1 MSTMLM
7 TVLLAA
13 VPALAMKFLY
23 PSKPY
28 EKTSG
33 KPEVSVW
40 RKSPSGLSAKFL
52 QSAARIICLPL
63 ANKFHTCSLRC
74 VFVHVHAAAKNDF
87 YGFAAS
93 AANSAKP
100 FSTV

>member
-33 KPEVSVW
+33 KPEV
-40 RKSPSGLSAKFL
+40 LIF
-52 QSAARIICLPL
+52 
-63 ANKFHTCSLRC
+63 
-74 VFVHVHAAAKNDF
+74 
-87 YGFAAS
+87 
-93 AANSAKP
+93 
-100 FSTV
+100 

>member
-13 VPALAMKFLY
+13 VLALAMKFLY

-33 KPEVSVW
+33 KPEV
-40 RKSPSGLSAKFL
+40 LIF
-52 QSAARIICLPL
+52 
-63 ANKFHTCSLRC
+63 
-74 VFVHVHAAAKNDF
+74 
-87 YGFAAS
+87 
-93 AANSAKP
+93 
-100 FSTV
+100 